1 MPVHRNKGIDAI
13 LVEQFRGRPIPVRVQ
28 RSHESV
34 REAATLLE
42 RAARGKHAELM
53 ILVVTGTRPAED
65 HAPPLSP
72 KMVVVES
79 ASVQIARA
87 LGKPGA
93 ARGTTALFEANV

>member
-1 MPVHRNKGIDAI
+1 M
-13 LVEQFRGRPIPVRVQ
+13 
-28 RSHESV
+28 
-34 REAATLLE
+34 E

-65 HAPPLSP
+65 HAPTLPP

-87 LGKPGA
+87 LGKPERRGA
-93 ARGTTALFEANV
+93 RRALFEANV